1 MPHSRFIFLVVVGV
15 VLLTG
20 CGSPEPEGKLE
31 TGAASP
37 GTTGTTTA
45 PASGGSEGVGI
56 TSPAAGGMS
65 PVTGSDSV
73 AGAGG
78 GGVQQAAKDKAKDV
92 AGSAGAG
99 SASQLGDSG
108 GE

>member
-1 MPHSRFIFLVVVGV
+1 M
-15 VLLTG
+15 
-20 CGSPEPEGKLE
+20 
-31 TGAASP
+31 
-37 GTTGTTTA
+37 
-45 PASGGSEGVGI
+45 
-56 TSPAAGGMS
+56 
-65 PVTGSDSV
+65 TGSDSV